1 MSKGCQPGMR
11 SDFGPLD
18 DAVISVGRHSMRL
31 VEQAVLLRFYRVEG
45 LLEGLAETLTSRKTW
60 SGELRKMLGSS

>member
-1 MSKGCQPGMR
+1 
-11 SDFGPLD
+11 
-18 DAVISVGRHSMRL
+18 MRL